1 MSTTINRA
9 QIFRRAHEVARW
21 RVLSVGKSVKPYR
34 VWFAE
39 ALRAEYKKLNQAK
52 LREEPNRYGLPLA
65 SCARS
70 PRLSPLFL
78 HPRFVLRRARFRRLT
93 SKRGRANDDC

>member
-52 LREEPNRYGLPLA
+52 LREEQNRYGLPLA
-65 SCARS
+65 SCAAD
-70 PRLSPLFL
+70 RLGYRPVSYI
-78 HPRFVLRRARFRRLT
+78 RA
-93 SKRGRANDDC
+93 SSYVARAFAG